1 VLRVI
6 VSGAPADLPRV
17 NEIHIDVRVLTFTVG
32 VSLMAGV
39 LVGVLPAWRLGV
51 LSPIDALKSGSASVT
66 SARSTGRLRAV
77 LVACEVG
84 VSALCLIAGGLLLH
98 SFSKLLQVDAGFAA
112 SRVMTVDVSLPI
124 HRYATPVSRSTFI
137 RTALE
142 HVQALPGVVAA
153 GVSIKLTVTGE

>member
-1 VLRVI
+1 
-6 VSGAPADLPRV
+6 
-17 NEIHIDVRVLTFTVG
+17 RVLTFTVC

-77 LVACEVG
+77 LVAFEVG

-98 SFSKLLQVDAGFAA
+98 SFSKLLQVEAGFAA
-112 SRVMTVDVSLPI
+112 SRVMTVDVSLP
-124 HRYATPVSRSTFI
+124 
-137 RTALE
+137 
-142 HVQALPGVVAA
+142 
-153 GVSIKLTVTGE
+153 